1 MTVVARQ
8 VLLVDDHELFT
19 CSLELTLSGA
29 GLAAATAPL
38 WSKDALLETV
48 HRTRPDVVLLDLDLG
63 EPLGDGTAL
72 VAPITEAGSRVL
84 VVSGTRQLHRFGA
97 ALEQGAAEYARK
109 GESVSSLVARI
120 RQLADGL
127 PNPGQARHSRARHA
141 LTVHR
146 QQLRERFGPLE
157 SLTPRE
163 QAVLLALTKG
173 LTAAQVASTEWVS
186 ECTVRSQIRG
196 ILRKLGVASQ
206 VQAVAMALRTGW
218 AIEAEAS

>member
-1 MTVVARQ
+1 MNAEARR

-29 GLAAATAPL
+29 GLATTTAPL
-38 WSKDALLETV
+38 WSRDALLETV
-48 HRTRPDVVLLDLDLG
+48 ERSRPDVVLLDLDLG

-72 VAPITEAGSRVL
+72 VAPIAQTGARVL

-120 RQLADGL
+120 RKLADGV
-127 PNPGQARHSRARHA
+127 PDPSPARHHRALHA
-141 LTVHR
+141 LSAHR
-146 QQLRERFGPLE
+146 QMLRERFGPLE

-163 QAVLLALTKG
+163 QAVLLALTRG
-173 LTAAQVASTEWVS
+173 LTASEVATTEWVS

-206 VQAVAMALRTGW
+206 VQAVALALRTGW
-218 AIEAEAS
+218 ALDAEAS